1 MAIFLATIIGYG
13 VLERRELGIACV
25 HAATI
30 WKCLMT
36 GVLKFVGN
44 DYVYPFWC
52 RKGGWSIVIHV
63 HDVMKTYQ
71 SIFHSLITCD
81 NVINGS
87 IKLTVRGS
95 GARDE

>member
-1 MAIFLATIIGYG
+1 MYT
-13 VLERRELGIACV
+13 
-25 HAATI
+25 
-30 WKCLMT
+30 
-36 GVLKFVGN
+36 
-44 DYVYPFWC
+44 PFWC